1 MSDAPLKGWNHI
13 PEVPLRVSPFFTL
26 PLRPLEMARW
36 IWNSWF
42 LISEKLIVVSIAF
55 LCYHYFHPPLEEA
68 REFAFGWIAQIYVRN
83 FLLMLFVAGSLHLYF
98 YAWSKQGKKLK
109 YDARPLIKNGRQ
121 FSFKDQV
128 RDNMFWTLGSG
139 VAFWTM
145 YEALLYWAMANGY
158 APMLTWA
165 ANPVWFVLLFLFI
178 PVWESFYF
186 YWIHR
191 FLHVPFLYRHVHAV
205 HHRNINIGPWSGLS
219 MHPVEHL
226 IYLGSV
232 MVHFIVA
239 AHPVHILFH
248 LQYYTLTAVTT
259 HTGFEGLLVK
269 DKDRLK
275 LGTFHHQ
282 MHHRYFECNY
292 GSLEIPWDK
301 FFGSFHDGTTEADA
315 KLNFTGKKRN
325 FPLSARQFFVCYL
338 PAAGNIFAKSTPRGW
353 NALRWPDIGC
363 GSRCAQGS
371 A

>member
-1 MSDAPLKGWNHI
+1 MSDKLLKGWNHM
-13 PEVPLRVSPFFTL
+13 PEVPIRVSPFFTL

-36 IWNSWF
+36 VWNSWF
-42 LISEKLIVVSIAF
+42 LISEKLIIVGIAF
-55 LCYHYFHPPLEEA
+55 LCYHYLHPSLEEA
-68 REFAFGWIAQIYVRN
+68 RELAFGWIAQIYIRN
-83 FLLMLFVAGSLHLYF
+83 FLLMVLVAGSLHLYF
-98 YAWSKQGKKLK
+98 YTWSKQGKELR
-109 YDARPLIKNGRQ
+109 YDARPLMKNGRQ
-121 FSFKDQV
+121 FSFKGQV

-158 APMLTWA
+158 APILTWT

-191 FLHVPFLYRHVHAV
+191 FLHAPFLYRHVHSV

-248 LQYYTLTAVTT
+248 LQYYTLTAATT

-315 KLNFTGKKRN
+315 RIRERRKRMA
-325 FPLSARQFFVCYL
+325 SS
-338 PAAGNIFAKSTPRGW
+338 ST
-353 NALRWPDIGC
+353 
-363 GSRCAQGS
+363 S
-371 A
+371 